1 MMKSCLSANV
11 IIVSLGIYSN
21 KNSDFLGIGQA
32 KSEIVAP
39 FSVTARACALRS
51 FRIFGGPRTFFPA
64 AGCRGAS
71 AAGMAGV
78 REREYSETQRK
89 PIRNSLFLHFGL
101 TRSKELITFAF
112 RVTAKPAGSRQV
124 AGPSQTANLTYDM
137 QSFTPEVQKRF
148 KYWQMRTLIATM
160 IGYALF
166 YFVRKNFSLAMPGLE
181 ADLGISKTSLG
192 IFLTLNGLVYGLSRF
207 VNGILADRLNAR
219 FFMATGLALCALANF
234 AFGFG
239 VDVSEWI
246 TGESSGSQFNNTL
259 ILFMGVM
266 WVVNGMLQGTGFPPC
281 ARLLTHWIPPKELAT
296 KMSVWNTSHSI
307 GAGLV
312 VILCGYIMSHM
323 GTGDAHVGAWRW
335 CFWIPAG
342 ISFAGAIGLFISL
355 RDTPTSVG
363 LPELPGTESKKSGDA
378 PSAADKAFLRR
389 KVFGNPLIWILA
401 FANFFVYIVRFSVLD
416 WGPTLLSQSKGV
428 SMSHAGWLVAMFEIA
443 GIVGMLVAGWATD
456 KFLGGRAHRTC
467 VFCMAG
473 AALFIFL
480 FWQLPVG
487 APLWLTFLF
496 LMMAGFCIYGPQA
509 LIGIAAA
516 QQATKKAAATANG
529 FTGLFG
535 YASTIVSGAGLGYLA
550 QHYGWNHAYIA
561 MIAMALVGMAVF
573 LLMWGAGRDG
583 YETDAE

>member
-1 MMKSCLSANV
+1 MIFSESVKRNPKLLLLSLLLRAHV
-11 IIVSLGIYSN
+11 RFVRSGYSV
-21 KNSDFLGIGQA
+21 GY
-32 KSEIVAP
+32 AP
-39 FSVTARACALRS
+39 FFPRRAV
-51 FRIFGGPRTFFPA
+51 G
-64 AGCRGAS
+64 GAS

-89 PIRNSLFLHFGL
+89 PIRDSLFLHFGL

>member
-1 MMKSCLSANV
+1 MVGAEAAFDAV
-11 IIVSLGIYSN
+11 
-21 KNSDFLGIGQA
+21 
-32 KSEIVAP
+32 
-39 FSVTARACALRS
+39 ACAEMVAHGKPAPDVYLLAAQKLELP
-51 FRIFGGPRTFFPA
+51 PRVLLGVEDSPSGVQSA
-64 AGCRGAS
+64 H
-71 AAGMAGV
+71 AAGMM
-78 REREYSETQRK
+78 
-89 PIRNSLFLHFGL
+89 
-101 TRSKELITFAF
+101 
-112 RVTAKPAGSRQV
+112 V
-124 AGPSQTANLTYDM
+124 AMVPDQDQPSA
-137 QSFTPEVQKRF
+137 E
-148 KYWQMRTLIATM
+148 IA
-160 IGYALF
+160 
-166 YFVRKNFSLAMPGLE
+166 
-181 ADLGISKTSLG
+181 
-192 IFLTLNGLVYGLSRF
+192 
-207 VNGILADRLNAR
+207 
-219 FFMATGLALCALANF
+219 ALCALANF

>member
-1 MMKSCLSANV
+1 M
-11 IIVSLGIYSN
+11 
-21 KNSDFLGIGQA
+21 
-32 KSEIVAP
+32 
-39 FSVTARACALRS
+39 
-51 FRIFGGPRTFFPA
+51 
-64 AGCRGAS
+64 
-71 AAGMAGV
+71 
-78 REREYSETQRK
+78 
-89 PIRNSLFLHFGL
+89 HFGL

-312 VILCGYIMSHM
+312 VILCGYIMTPRIGH
-323 GTGDAHVGAWRW
+323 GADAAWSRRAWRVVLLDSGGH
-335 CFWIPAG
+335 FVRRRDRTG
-342 ISFAGAIGLFISL
+342 SSSL

-363 LPELPGTESKKSGDA
+363 LPELPGTESKKSGNA
-378 PSAADKAFLRR
+378 PSAADTRPSCAAMRLRAIR
-389 KVFGNPLIWILA
+389 
-401 FANFFVYIVRFSVLD
+401 
-416 WGPTLLSQSKGV
+416 
-428 SMSHAGWLVAMFEIA
+428 
-443 GIVGMLVAGWATD
+443 
-456 KFLGGRAHRTC
+456 
-467 VFCMAG
+467 
-473 AALFIFL
+473 
-480 FWQLPVG
+480 
-487 APLWLTFLF
+487 
-496 LMMAGFCIYGPQA
+496 
-509 LIGIAAA
+509 
-516 QQATKKAAATANG
+516 
-529 FTGLFG
+529 
-535 YASTIVSGAGLGYLA
+535 
-550 QHYGWNHAYIA
+550 
-561 MIAMALVGMAVF
+561 
-573 LLMWGAGRDG
+573 
-583 YETDAE
+583 